1 MFVLRLM
8 VFSDSHGY
16 SEKMLIA
23 IEQSAPDMIIH
34 LGDGGR
40 DLDKIKKQF
49 PQIPLKAVRGNC
61 DLSSDLP
68 ETELFSVRAIKIFI
82 THGHTFGVKRVLAPL
97 IDEAIAL
104 GADMV
109 MFGHTHIPLF
119 SMAGG
124 LYVLNPGTSG
134 GSPPSCA
141 EVVIDDKGE
150 IFCRI
155 LMI

>member
-1 MFVLRLM
+1 MKLM
-8 VFSDSHGY
+8 VFSDSHGHF
-16 SEKMLIA
+16 ERMLSA
-23 IEQSAPDMIIH
+23 LEQAAPDMIIH

-40 DLDKIKKQF
+40 DIDKIKKQF

-68 ETELFSVRAIKIFI
+68 ETELFSVGAVKLLI
-82 THGHTFGVKRVLAPL
+82 THGHIFGVKRGLSPL

-104 GADMV
+104 GADIV
-109 MFGHTHIPLF
+109 MFGHTHIAV
-119 SMAGG
+119 STMAGG
-124 LYVLNPGTSG
+124 LYVLNPGTCG
-134 GSPPSCA
+134 GYPPSCA
-141 EVVIDDKGE
+141 EVIIAGKGE